1 MFLETLSKVFN
12 TFGAPVFVPIVI
24 FIISKILHV
33 KTKKAFYSALYAGVG
48 LEGFTLLLNSFTP
61 IISPVVTQMVTGTGI
76 KLPVFDVG
84 WQSAAIVGYS
94 TQAGMIYLVVA
105 LALQTILFVVKWTDV
120 FQPGDLWN
128 NYSYMVWGS
137 MIYASSKNM
146 MLALAC
152 MIVLNLYSLLT
163 AELIAN
169 RWSNYYNY
177 PNCTI
182 IAMHNIEPAIFA
194 VAIDP
199 LLNKLGLNKVKLNP
213 ENLQRKLGFFG
224 EPIALG
230 LLLGILI
237 GILGNIHA
245 LNHLKSWGQIAT
257 VGIATS
263 AIMAIFP
270 KIAGIFAQAFLPLTE
285 AARKSAMKDGKGR
298 KWFLGVN
305 DATGY
310 GEPATLI
317 SGIILIPVMVVIAM
331 ILPGNRTLPVV
342 DLIAIPFMVEGIVCL
357 VNGNILKVIITGV
370 IWFTLGLFM
379 CSYTAPL
386 FTSIA
391 ATSGVTLPVGALMV
405 TSFNVIGKPIYGLIF
420 LAFLS
425 KSPILIAAVVIIYL
439 VLWYLFRKNK
449 TAIYDYL
456 EKNAMKNEAIEE

>member
-1 MFLETLSKVFN
+1 MFLETLSKVFS
-12 TFGAPVFVPIVI
+12 TFGAPVFVPVVI

-61 IISPVVTQMVTGTGI
+61 IISPVVTQMVKGTGI
-76 KLPVFDVG
+76 QLPVFDVG

-94 TQAGMIYLVVA
+94 TQAGMIYLGVA
-105 LALQTILFVVKWTDV
+105 LALQTILFLVKWTDV

-169 RWSNYYNY
+169 RWSNYYKY

-199 LLNKLGLNKVKLNP
+199 VLNLFGLNKVKLNP
-213 ENLQRKLGFFG
+213 DTLQRKLGFFG

-230 LLLGILI
+230 LMLGVLI

-245 LNHLKSWGQIAT
+245 LNLLKSWGQIAT

-270 KIAGIFAQAFLPLTE
+270 KIAGLFAQAFLPLTE
-285 AARKSAMKDGKGR
+285 AARKSATKDGNGR

-317 SGIILIPVMVVIAM
+317 SGIILIPIMVVIAM
-331 ILPGNRTLPVV
+331 ILPANRTLPVV

-370 IWFTLGLFM
+370 IWFTLGLYM

-391 ATSGVTLPVGALMV
+391 ATSGVNLPAGALLV
-405 TSFNVIGKPIYGLIF
+405 TSFNVIGKPIMGLVF

-425 KSPILIAAVVIIYL
+425 KSPILIAIVVVIYF
-439 VLWYLFRKNK
+439 VLWFLFRKNK

-456 EKNAMKNEAIEE
+456 EKNALKNEAIEE